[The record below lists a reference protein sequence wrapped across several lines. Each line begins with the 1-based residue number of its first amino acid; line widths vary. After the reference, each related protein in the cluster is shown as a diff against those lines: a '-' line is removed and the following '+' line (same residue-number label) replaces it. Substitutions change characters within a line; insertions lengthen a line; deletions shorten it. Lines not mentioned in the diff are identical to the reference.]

1 MPSTSNMDLINTLGT
16 PKGGLN
22 TPKTLKYS
30 KTSKNFHTNQ
40 PFKIG
45 HQRVNL
51 DVDLARNKLEGF
63 TEITIL
69 PSSNTLKIIKLDCRG
84 INIKQIL
91 VNNSSTTNYIYN
103 DKLHING
110 DKFFNE
116 SLENQNI
123 NLFDLYSKDLTI
135 NQHHFI
141 RQKLNYIFG
150 EVHDDYMDTKID
162 HGNTEELVI
171 VLPDN
176 LKLELMDINLL
187 STPASGTLTPL
198 HLKSKATGNE
208 IYTPIN
214 IRIDY
219 NVINPK
225 DGVNFINTDD
235 EKKFWHAYTTNTNY
249 NISTS
254 SWVPCIDNLW
264 DRCTWSLEIN
274 VPRKLKDITDVES
287 ELKEDEDVDS
297 ENLKLIEDDDVDSE
311 NLKLIGQSHR
321 QYSDKR
327 IRVSGKTLRNP
338 HSGNSADS
346 ISEPHL
352 NSSDIED
359 EDEDSENFDIV
370 VCSGDFN
377 NVKET
382 PHPNNPSKK
391 VVSWSIFNPVCA
403 HHIGWALGCFESLVL
418 SSATEIDGEEEIKP
432 FEEKDTTKS
441 AVTIYCL
448 PDQLE
453 LAKNTCIFA
462 NSAVDFYLKE
472 FGSFPFS
479 SYAIV
484 FIKDNIIASN
494 NFAGLSIIDSSLL
507 YPSDII
513 EPMISSTDLI
523 LESIASQ
530 WSGINIVP
538 QTFNDIWCTIGI
550 ARFMSFQ
557 FLKKLMGTNFY
568 RFKIKSM
575 IDEIVEKD
583 LGKKPLGS
591 QFFRYPISDLDFSF
605 IRLKA
610 PIVLFILDKRMTK
623 TDKSFGLARVLPK
636 LFLQAMSGDLQNSTV
651 TSQHF
656 QYVCEKVNRN
666 KLESFFKQ
674 WIDGVGIPIFR
685 ITQKFNK
692 KRGLIEMSIR
702 QTQQQESKKIRPD
715 INSFINDSISYL
727 DNEPIIHVQPVFTGP
742 LTIRV
747 HEMDGTPYEHIVD
760 IKEGHTKLDIQYNSK
775 LKRLKKMKEESE
787 ATPFNK
793 FGDVLADERL
803 IQKWNFTE
811 WEKLDDE
818 TLFND
823 AFEWI
828 RVDVDFE
835 WIAKFDIKQPDYMYN
850 SQLML
855 DRDIEAQ
862 FEAIKYFG
870 NIEKPLQVHCSTLTR
885 TIMDKRYFYGIRIEA
900 ARALAKLS
908 NSSNNF
914 LGVEYLIQVYKELYC
929 FQDSFIPKANDF
941 NDFNSFFLQ
950 NEFPKILSKIKHE
963 NGDVP
968 YKIKTLLLNL
978 LKYNENSSNNF
989 NDCFYIS
996 DLICS
1001 LTNCLINE
1009 NFLNNDEKVDSLAS
1023 DTFLENVV
1031 EEIKRLEKLE
1041 EWIPSYQNTILLTC
1055 LKQKVKLARYGLL
1068 TLSYENLLYYTLEK
1082 YPKEVRI
1089 EAFHGLFVLGGLKNK
1104 SILQYFLK
1112 VCLLSSGTYFR
1123 TKLIENFLNSVSI
1136 AAIKGTPSILDDGE
1150 FKTFEKLSEHST
1162 LSTLKNMIIIEDGT
1176 NNEMNLKR
1184 DNFARATLNGSI
1196 ELLRRDYS
1204 IGEGLK
1210 AMLWELIHSS
1220 LVSIYD
1226 LRNLFNICQILYKEI
1241 DQFFVRISVPSVP
1254 LSELKKKIVLKNLGE
1269 GKVVIKR
1276 EGRFKIQLGSR
1287 KLDKESSSA
1296 KDISTNMTRGRS
1308 TAKSTERVVERSSDS
1323 RSMDERREIRAGMR
1337 SVKSTALKS
1346 TVLPTGSVPIDIPES
1361 PDVEIVSSKPAP
1373 KPPAHSPPAEPKLKL
1388 CLNRKQ
1394 EHKKIKPL
1402 VTVDKYSVT
1411 FKLPKETLDKI
1422 SSLAVP
1428 STISSIAEAT
1438 LPTVFKVGRSSLNI
1452 EGTQIKISFKG
1463 AFRTRLR
1470 DIKAFSVHRDIKEF
1484 TEHSDIK
1491 PSKEHTEPSENPSN
1505 EIASQ
1510 NGVEIPRYV
1519 KIFTKRRK
1527 ILVSS
1532 TPFDDVVQ
1540 ADKTKE
1546 ISEETDAAPATIKPK
1561 IEPVESSDAIPKP
1574 SSENRPKRAEIS
1586 RSSSESK
1593 KNYTDH
1599 KRRTPIES
1607 KARASSEPKK
1617 SSGDLKSKTVDER
1630 PRPTSSDPKTE
1641 YSEPKLMKSKSP
1653 LVEPELRKSASPFSK
1668 SKSLKSKC
1676 PLVEPEPKTA
1686 SPFSKSNSPFSQT
1699 TPNIKKKKS
1708 KIYIHAGDSNKS
1720 LSSPDASKN
1729 GSSKEPEVKEPK
1741 KTGFKLKLNFK

>member
-69 PSSNTLKIIKLDCRG
+69 PSSNTLKLIKLDCRG

-123 NLFDLYSKDLTI
+123 NLFDLYSKDLSI

-235 EKKFWHAYTTNTNY
+235 EKKFWHAYTTNSNY

-287 ELKEDEDVDS
+287 ELKEEEDTEI
-297 ENLKLIEDDDVDSE
+297 EN
-311 NLKLIGQSHR
+311 LIGQSHR
-321 QYSDKR
+321 EYSDKR

-338 HSGNSADS
+338 HSGNSSNS
-346 ISEPHL
+346 ISDPHL

-382 PHPNNPSKK
+382 PHPNNLSKK

-484 FIKDNIIASN
+484 FIKDNIIESN

-513 EPMISSTDLI
+513 EPMISSTDMI

-583 LGKKPLGS
+583 IGKKPLGS
-591 QFFRYPISDLDFSF
+591 QFFRYPISDLDFGF

-623 TDKSFGLARVLPK
+623 TDKSFGLSRVLPK

-674 WIDGVGIPIFR
+674 WIEGVGTPIFR

-793 FGDVLADERL
+793 FGDVLTDEGL

-811 WEKLDDE
+811 WDKLDDE

-855 DRDIEAQ
+855 DRDLEAQ

-950 NEFPKILSKIKHE
+950 NEFPKILSNIKHE

-1009 NFLNNDEKVDSLAS
+1009 NILNNDEKVDSLASS

-1031 EEIKRLEKLE
+1031 EEIKRLEKLD
-1041 EWIPSYQNTILLTC
+1041 EWIPSYQNIILLTC

-1123 TKLIENFLNSVSI
+1123 TKLIEKFLNSISI

-1150 FKTFEKLSEHST
+1150 FKTFEKLTEHST

-1210 AMLWELIHSS
+1210 SMLWELIHSS

-1287 KLDKESSSA
+1287 KLDKESSIA
-1296 KDISTNMTRGRS
+1296 KDISKSTNMTRGRS
-1308 TAKSTERVVERSSDS
+1308 TAKSTERVVERSSDN

-1337 SVKSTALKS
+1337 SEKSTALKS
-1346 TVLPTGSVPIDIPES
+1346 TVLPTVSVSRELPES
-1361 PDVEIVSSKPAP
+1361 SDVEMVSSKPAP
-1373 KPPAHSPPAEPKLKL
+1373 KPPAPKPPAPKPPAEPKLKL
-1388 CLNRKQ
+1388 SLNLKQ

-1402 VTVDKYSVT
+1402 VTVDKFSVT
-1411 FKLPKETLDKI
+1411 FKLPKETLNKM
-1422 SSLAVP
+1422 SSLVVP
-1428 STISSIAEAT
+1428 STISSLAEAT
-1438 LPTVFKVGRSSLNI
+1438 SPTVFKVGRSSVNI
-1452 EGTQIKISFKG
+1452 EGTQIKINFKG

-1470 DIKAFSVHRDIKEF
+1470 DIKVF
-1484 TEHSDIK
+1484 
-1491 PSKEHTEPSENPSN
+1491 KEHTEPSQNPSN
-1505 EIASQ
+1505 EVISTQ
-1510 NGVEIPRYV
+1510 NTVTRADLVPETTGIPRYI

-1532 TPFDDVVQ
+1532 TPFEEKNQ
-1540 ADKTKE
+1540 A
-1546 ISEETDAAPATIKPK
+1546 EETKGLSVETVADPTRIKPK
-1561 IEPVESSDAIPKP
+1561 IEPIESSVVIPKP
-1574 SSENRPKRAEIS
+1574 SSDHVPKRADIL

-1593 KNYTDH
+1593 KNSIEH
-1599 KRRTPIES
+1599 KPKTPVES
-1607 KARASSEPKK
+1607 KVRASSEPKK
-1617 SSGDLKSKTVDER
+1617 SSGDHKSKTFDEK
-1630 PRPTSSDPKTE
+1630 PRSTSSDPKTE
-1641 YSEPKLMKSKSP
+1641 YSEPKSMKSKSP

-1668 SKSLKSKC
+1668 SKSIKTKC

-1686 SPFSKSNSPFSQT
+1686 SPFSKSNSPFSQST

-1708 KIYIHAGDSNKS
+1708 KIYIHAGDTNKS
-1720 LSSPDASKN
+1720 LSSPDAAKN
-1729 GSSKEPEVKEPK
+1729 GSSKEPEIKEPK
-1741 KTGFKLKLNFK
+1741 KTGFKLKLNLK